1 MKIAYRRVYLMTDF
15 DALSSTPRAAGTGG
29 DIRYSRFLIIIYI
42 QLQGVHRQKKKK
54 SLSKFPAVRNV
65 LFIYSFIHTFLDTST
80 CRTCL
85 CHWKEVR
92 LICLE
97 GLAVFR
103 GLCLTPKWPHNQF
116 FTGESH
122 FCTFGAILRQFAK

>member
-42 QLQGVHRQKKKK
+42 QLQGIQRQKITIQI
-54 SLSKFPAVRNV
+54 SGRTEC
-65 LFIYSFIHTFLDTST
+65 FIHTFLDTST
-80 CRTCL
+80 CRICL